1 VLFYGVIFLTFYNPS
16 LNERHVPLYTSCDA
30 GGTCRLCCVF
40 KLQNFLGKIAYL
52 WKVLFCGAVPDIL
65 L

>member
-1 VLFYGVIFLTFYNPS
+1 MLFRTRYNVLFRQFRLLTAQAGSIPAAIRLIFENCY
-16 LNERHVPLYTSCDA
+16 
-30 GGTCRLCCVF
+30 

>member
-1 VLFYGVIFLTFYNPS
+1 MPFV
-16 LNERHVPLYTSCDA
+16 
-30 GGTCRLCCVF
+30 CVF